1 MPEAGSDG
9 LFRALG
15 TALAGSEDKIM
26 TLGHIA
32 IYTEDTEKSVKF
44 YEALGGKVSM
54 SGTLNLGGGKTKKL
68 THIKFDTETTVELME
83 VSDKSATP
91 AYGATGIIEH
101 FCFNVDDV
109 DKAVEELKKR
119 GIDSFKDP
127 EPKDMPEIFGK
138 GYRRIFLIGPSGE
151 QIELFQ
157 LYK

>member
-1 MPEAGSDG
+1 MDYKGYSVQLEQEN
-9 LFRALG
+9 
-15 TALAGSEDKIM
+15 EDKIM

-44 YEALGGKVSM
+44 YEALGGRVSM

-68 THIKFDTETTVELME
+68 THIKFDGDTTVELFE
-83 VSDKSATP
+83 PSDKSNAP
-91 AYGATGIIEH
+91 EYGSAGIIEH
-101 FCFNVDDV
+101 FCFNVEDV
-109 DKAVEELKKR
+109 DRAVEELRRR
-119 GIDSFKDP
+119 GIDSFKDT
-127 EPKDMPEIFGK
+127 EPKDMPEVFGK